1 MNLEELI
8 HDMVKRG
15 EMTHLSLSPYE
26 KQWAVS
32 FCAASPIN
40 GYTFI
45 IDDDPVN
52 AICRAIEETKLRKRR
67 GNSRVEGKGET
78 TETAE
83 G

>member
-1 MNLEELI
+1 MSLEELI

-52 AICRAIEETKLRKRR
+52 AIRRALTETIRKQRR
-67 GNSRVEGKGET
+67 DAGRPRKSET